1 MMKHWSG
8 TIIGPGGT
16 PFDGRIYALR
26 IECGENYPDVP
37 PYLQF
42 ETKITLPCVT
52 DQGVVDPRAL
62 PVLSQWKRSYTIADV
77 LQAIY
82 KLMASPSSRKAQPPE
97 GATYA

>member
-1 MMKHWSG
+1 MMKHWNG

-52 DQGVVDPRAL
+52 DQGVVDSRAL

-82 KLMASPSSRKAQPPE
+82 KPWRPPSPGSAAPE
-97 GATYA
+97 GATCV

>member
-1 MMKHWSG
+1 MMKHWNG

-42 ETKITLPCVT
+42 ETRVPPVRHR
-52 DQGVVDPRAL
+52 QGVVDSRAL

-82 KLMASPSSRKAQPPE
+82 KLMASPISRKAQPPE
-97 GATYA
+97 GATYV